1 MTEIGGRETRTMIGT
16 TDAVTLL
23 RQELRR
29 LEELLDQLHSGG
41 DPEVVAELAAR
52 LRDHIDVT
60 EGIVFPAIRGRAHGG
75 VPLEL
80 LANGTQQHGDLLR
93 LLDEPAGPGAD
104 GDGAAATAGVL
115 EEQLRRHLEYEE
127 IGILPAAEELLD
139 DDTLLDLGRRMQQR
153 KQVVGAQHE
162 LAQMIAIARAWLVRA
177 LAASAALG
185 VLALAVGVARRA
197 VRR

>member
-1 MTEIGGRETRTMIGT
+1 MIEIGGRATLTMIGT

-29 LEELLDQLHSGG
+29 LEALLDQLHSGG
-41 DPEVVAELAAR
+41 DPEVVAELAAP

-60 EGIVFPAIRGRAHGG
+60 EGIVFPAIHGRAQDG

-93 LLDEPAGPGAD
+93 LLDEPAAADAD

-139 DDTLLDLGRRMQQR
+139 DGTLLD
-153 KQVVGAQHE
+153 
-162 LAQMIAIARAWLVRA
+162 
-177 LAASAALG
+177 SAAACSNASRCLG
-185 VLALAVGVARRA
+185 PSMSWRR
-197 VRR
+197 